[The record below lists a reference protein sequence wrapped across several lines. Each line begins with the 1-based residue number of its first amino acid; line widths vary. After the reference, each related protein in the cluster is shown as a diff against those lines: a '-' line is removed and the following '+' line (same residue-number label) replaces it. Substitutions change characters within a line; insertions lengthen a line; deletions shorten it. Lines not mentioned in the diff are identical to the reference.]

1 MKHLDFIDK
10 TNLNYKAEPERAKLV
25 CYYDY
30 KENKTTLFSMS
41 DISKLLQ
48 NFGYSK
54 PNISRLKEKLIK
66 GKDKAFIVSNS
77 DNNKIEFLPTLIEVL
92 DKNYGNIWND
102 TDKIESSSELL
113 DENKFCGKRGF
124 LTRLIKQINACY
136 KDNCYDACAVLMRRL
151 FEVVLVLSFQHNK
164 IDNLIKDTSNVGYLM
179 LEQIVKV
186 AQCNTTL
193 NLSRNKLKYDLFRQ
207 IGNFSAHS
215 ITYIASVK
223 DIDDIKIDDRVM
235 LEELYN
241 KSGII

>member
-1 MKHLDFIDK
+1 
-10 TNLNYKAEPERAKLV
+10 
-25 CYYDY
+25 
-30 KENKTTLFSMS
+30 
-41 DISKLLQ
+41 
-48 NFGYSK
+48 
-54 PNISRLKEKLIK
+54 
-66 GKDKAFIVSNS
+66 
-77 DNNKIEFLPTLIEVL
+77 VL

-136 KDNCYDACAVLMRRL
+136 KHNCYDACAVLMRRL

-223 DIDDIKIDDRVM
+223 DIDDIKIDYRVM